1 MGATQALALRT
12 RLTASHPS
20 GILTVYHHKGSQK
33 IMSIPAVLRQHLR
46 LLYDEF
52 LAGYATSPEGQ
63 AHRGLYES
71 SRQAARANWQRVQA
85 LRAQGA
91 DYTDAALLGLL
102 PHAASSPAVADGA
115 WVSVAPAING
125 TVRQWFEA
133 KGWATADEWPARA
146 NALVELLAAAAG
158 ADHAAFSTACAGGS
172 LGRGI
177 QAGMV
182 SPILNALWPERYAL
196 CNTKSALVVERFDG
210 ERLSTELGDY
220 PASNAAIQRLLE
232 EVGDE
237 LDVSALG
244 LSPSDA
250 LDMFAHWLHA
260 FRGYKQ
266 APHYLKVAPG
276 EDAEDW
282 QNCLNRGDIG
292 IGWGALGDLT
302 GLDRKTFDARV
313 AEAAATHE
321 DYTVMGT
328 NQVWTLANAAIGDY
342 VVATNGTKTVLGVG
356 VIAGGYQH
364 VPEVRYC
371 HRRPVNWFSQEA
383 RRMDRPGWVKTV
395 IDMARSTF
403 EEVVSGPQLM
413 SFEDIAKAW
422 LQVLRRHSGFGRP
435 FEAPFYLL
443 DERGYKVEAAAL
455 AQELLR
461 KDRLAAL
468 LDAGEYAAIIDAVR
482 TLGQKTNLLWLQV
495 PTEGDLNLIMQDGL
509 DQASF
514 CQAFFDLLWGDGASP
529 ERLDRFRAHAD
540 SHGLPAKWTFPTYFL
555 FLLHPD
561 SDYFVKPNAA
571 QWMLEELDRG
581 AEWDRKPNGQTY
593 AAIVASA
600 ERLLELARPWGARDM
615 IDVQGLVW
623 VAFRLQKPELNS
635 STLVAAPLDQVFAGR
650 AEAEWALNLM
660 AESVER
666 LGLQSCDDERI
677 VISYSPTDRALKL
690 IYGQL
695 TALDFRGRNGALD
708 RLRLA
713 LPTAQAPT
721 ELPQTFLYQN
731 LSPETGMYDLSTDR
745 LPGLFDEMRSSYQAA
760 LEAIRVGMAGHAKSG
775 YRGAHVHELGLALFD
790 ADARERLLVEGF
802 APSAPAADDTGD
814 ENGGTPSAVGYFTAR
829 TFELLGMLRQD
840 PRYAVYQ
847 AHEAEFQSELI
858 EPFKQLLADVAQ
870 VLPAEWSGQLETS
883 KRITSVIPKND
894 YGLGGAWPHYWGA
907 FYTRGQRRTA
917 SAQLY
922 ATMVHDHVRI
932 GFSIGDYGREL
943 EARFWRNV
951 ASLADEVEEHILPT
965 LSPAEGWVYG
975 SPDAAPLTVTAWLA
989 AASDTTVRVNLTPA
1003 SVLAASR
1010 EALVDRMV
1018 NIYRTVWPLFLLA
1031 TLEEPWPAIEAYLGL
1046 ERPATPNPT
1055 FSRDDVAAELG
1066 LPRDIIA
1073 GWLAGLERKGQAIL
1087 YGPPGTGKTFAARA
1101 LARHL
1106 VAGGYGRVELVQFHP
1121 AYAYEDFVEGI
1132 RPESRDGRLSYEVRP
1147 GLLRQ
1152 FCDEARQW
1160 PDSTFVLIIDE
1171 INRANLSRVLGEL
1184 MYLLEYRDQQVR
1196 LAVSGDSFSIPAN
1209 VRLIG
1214 TMNTADR
1221 SIALVDHALRRRF
1234 AFVRLQPEWGIVER
1248 FFAAHELAGVDLT
1261 KLKEIVERLNGE
1273 IEPDYRVGITF
1284 FLRDR
1289 LGEQLESIW
1298 RLEIEPYLEEYFFD
1312 RPDRVDAFRW
1322 ANIRDKVLS
1331 G

>member
-1 MGATQALALRT
+1 
-12 RLTASHPS
+12 
-20 GILTVYHHKGSQK
+20 
-33 IMSIPAVLRQHLR
+33 MSIPAVLRQHLR

-260 FRGYKQ
+260 FKGYKQ

-455 AQELLR
+455 AQELLG

-593 AAIVASA
+593 AAILASA

-790 ADARERLLVEGF
+790 ADARESLLVEGF
-802 APSAPAADDTGD
+802 APLGPDADDAGD

-847 AHEAEFQSELI
+847 EHEQEFQRHLI
-858 EPFKQLLADVAQ
+858 VPLRQLFSDLAAA
-870 VLPAEWSGQLETS
+870 LPQAWHQRLETT
-883 KRITSVIPKND
+883 KHITSNIAKND
-894 YGLGGAWPHYWGA
+894 WGRGGAWPHYWGA
-907 FYTRGQRRTA
+907 FYPKGERRTA
-917 SAQLY
+917 HAQLFLS
-922 ATMVHDHVRI
+922 VHPDHVRM
-932 GFSIGDYGREL
+932 GFSIGDHGSEVRH
-943 EARFWRNV
+943 RFWTNILDLREEIAEIV
-951 ASLADEVEEHILPT
+951 PSGLSASGRWHLGP
-965 LSPAEGWVYG
+965 
-975 SPDAAPLTVTAWLA
+975 PDAPSETLDKWLSGKSEPTVCLKVSVGEIVKSSRADLMGTAMIA
-989 AASDTTVRVNLTPA
+989 FQA
-1003 SVLAASR
+1003 
-1010 EALVDRMV
+1010 
-1018 NIYRTVWPLFLLA
+1018 VWPLYLLA
-1031 TLEEPWPAIEAYLGL
+1031 TVDDPGPDIAAYLHIAAPED
-1046 ERPATPNPT
+1046 ERNPAVTL
-1055 FSRDDVAAELG
+1055 AELAAR
-1066 LPRDIIA
+1066 LSLSESTIA
-1073 GWLAGLERKGQAIL
+1073 SWLAGLERKGQAIL

-1101 LARHL
+1101 LAEHL
-1106 VAGGYGRVELVQFHP
+1106 VGGGYGAIELVQFHP
-1121 AYAYEDFVEGI
+1121 AYAYEDFIEGL
-1132 RPESRDGRLSYEVRP
+1132 RPESRGGQLTYEVKP
-1147 GLLRQ
+1147 GLLRE
-1152 FCDEARQW
+1152 FCRKASQK
-1160 PDSTFVLIIDE
+1160 PGSTFVLIIDE